1 MSDTITL
8 TGLVATD
15 PRHVLTSEALPI
27 TSFRLAST
35 QRRFD
40 RSKSQ
45 WVDGDTNWYTIT
57 AFRQLALNSSL
68 SIKKGDRVV
77 VTGRVRIRDWAAG
90 ERNGTTIEIEA
101 ESLGHDLSWG
111 TAAFTRSISLQSRSA
126 DAAAAPAA
134 SPSTEFGQ
142 SEFPV
147 EFAESEGSEVRS
159 DALREGAPA
168 VDGAVRL
175 DEGSAGE
182 SARTEAD
189 AMAVPF

>member
-40 RSKSQ
+40 RAKSQ

-68 SIKKGDRVV
+68 SVKKGDRVV
-77 VTGRVRIRDWAAG
+77 VVGRLRIRDWAAG

-111 TAAFTRSISLQSRSA
+111 TAAFTRSISLQSRTTDAGSA
-126 DAAAAPAA
+126 P
-134 SPSTEFGQ
+134 TTGVGQ

-147 EFAESEGSEVRS
+147 EFAESPGSTDADSPGAHES
-159 DALREGAPA
+159 DTAGAATLDSGGFDDSSRVA
-168 VDGAVRL
+168 VDAV
-175 DEGSAGE
+175 
-182 SARTEAD
+182 
-189 AMAVPF
+189 AVPF